1 VQATRREFLY
11 FSLFYA
17 AVTVC
22 TTGLYVVHD
31 RLPEVPLHLAGEVL
45 ATGLSL
51 GVFLVLWYASQWS
64 ERLEHY
70 VLGVFFLG
78 VAVLNFFYALSVPA
92 LPDFISANS
101 SAKALF
107 FWVGGRLF
115 AAAGLFCGGMTG
127 ETRRTTSALRYL
139 LVGLGLVATAAFATV
154 AFKLGSALG
163 SITSGAVNLSS
174 TAGNIELIAAL
185 LTGGA
190 AICYILKYLRS
201 GELLYLMMVRV
212 AGVFLASTVSS
223 LLAIHGSE
231 LFNYL
236 TYIYKLSAF
245 FLLFHAIFLV
255 AVKEPFLRLL
265 QVQENL
271 RWVNENLDTLVS
283 LRTADLR
290 AVNERLRRAAT
301 TDYLTGALNRRY
313 FLQKAQEV
321 MLQAKVI
328 RRPFSVL
335 MMDID
340 GFKKINDTLGHQVG
354 DQCLQQLVILAKAN
368 LRQNDVIGRYG
379 GDEFAVLLPQA
390 DAQEAA
396 SVAERVIAAV
406 AQNAN
411 PPFTISVGIASFPQ
425 HGDSVE
431 EILAAADAALYGAKH
446 SGRNQYFIYEPQP
459 AAV

>member
-1 VQATRREFLY
+1 MQATRREFLY

-17 AVTVC
+17 AVTLFGI
-22 TTGLYVVHD
+22 GLYVVHD

-45 ATGLSL
+45 ATALSL

-70 VLGVFFLG
+70 LLGVFFLG
-78 VAVLNFFYALSVPA
+78 VAVLNLFHALSVPA

-107 FWVGGRLF
+107 FRVGGRLF

-139 LVGLGLVATAAFATV
+139 LVGLGLVATAAFITV
-154 AFKLGSALG
+154 AFKFGSGLGSV
-163 SITSGAVNLSS
+163 SSGTTNLSS
-174 TAGNIELIAAL
+174 PAGNIELIAAL

-190 AICYILKYLRS
+190 AVRYALKYLRS

-212 AGVFLASTVSS
+212 TGVFLANTILS

-236 TYIYKLSAF
+236 AHVYKLFAF
-245 FLLFHAIFLV
+245 SFLFHAIFLI

-396 SVAERVIAAV
+396 NVAERVIAAV
-406 AQNAN
+406 AQNVN

-459 AAV
+459 ATV

>member
-1 VQATRREFLY
+1 MQATRREFLY

-17 AVTVC
+17 AVTLFG
-22 TTGLYVVHD
+22 TGLYVVHD

-45 ATGLSL
+45 ATTLSL

-78 VAVLNFFYALSVPA
+78 VAVLNLFYALSVPA
-92 LPDFISANS
+92 LPDFVLANS

-139 LVGLGLVATAAFATV
+139 LVGLGLVATAAFTTV
-154 AFKLGSALG
+154 AFKFGSVLGSV
-163 SITSGAVNLSS
+163 SSGTANLSS

-190 AICYILKYLRS
+190 AVRYALKYLRS

-212 AGVFLASTVSS
+212 TGVFLASTVSS

-231 LFNYL
+231 FFNYL
-236 TYIYKLSAF
+236 AHIYKLVAF